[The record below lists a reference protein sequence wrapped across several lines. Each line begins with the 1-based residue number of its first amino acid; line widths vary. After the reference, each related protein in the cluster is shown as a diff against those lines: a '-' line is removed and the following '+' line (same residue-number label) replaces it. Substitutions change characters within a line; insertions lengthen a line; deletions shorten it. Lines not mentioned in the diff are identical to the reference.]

1 MNQVEGFATLA
12 CAYEGV
18 EHPES
23 FSSNGALATYRESVL
38 LKTDEQADF
47 IERELQQ
54 GAGSLIE
61 VGCGNGRL
69 AIALAQR
76 AAITGGLGLD
86 LASSRIDFARA
97 WAADLGLADRLSFEV
112 DDATSRE
119 LDAGEHA
126 LAAVITGT
134 LGYLDAYVP
143 GSSRR
148 LLTRLADSL
157 SSGGLLVLE
166 LYPHPRLRRLLDAGD
181 GHIKTWLELSPGDP
195 WRFYLSDYRLEPG
208 DVLVHDKTF
217 VHRTDG
223 SIDEGRC
230 ERLVLHTPE
239 TISALLLECGFSTVR
254 CFEGWS
260 PDEYRGGELLVA
272 TATAA

>member
-1 MNQVEGFATLA
+1 MKQVEDFATLA
-12 CAYEGV
+12 SAYEGV
-18 EHPES
+18 EQPES
-23 FSSNGALATYRESVL
+23 FGSNGELEAYRESVL

-47 IERELQQ
+47 IERELQRC
-54 GAGSLIE
+54 AGSLIE

-69 AIALAQR
+69 AMALAQR
-76 AAITGGLGLD
+76 GAIDRGLGLD
-86 LASSRIDFARA
+86 LSSSRIDFARA
-97 WAADLGLADRLSFEV
+97 WASDLGLGESLSFEV

-119 LDAGEHA
+119 LGTDEHG
-126 LAAVITGT
+126 LAVCITGA

-148 LLTRLADSL
+148 LLAHLRDSL
-157 SSGGLLVLE
+157 TSGGLLVLE
-166 LYPHPRLRRLLDAGD
+166 LYPFPRLRRLLDDSD
-181 GHIKTWLELSPGDP
+181 GHIRTWLELPAGDP

-208 DVLVHDKTF
+208 DVLVHGKTF

-239 TISALLLECGFSTVR
+239 TISQLLLECGFSVVR

-260 PDEYRGGELLVA
+260 PHEYRDGELLVV

>member
-1 MNQVEGFATLA
+1 MSQVEGFATLA
-12 CAYEGV
+12 SAYEGV
-18 EHPES
+18 EHPAS
-23 FSSNGALATYRESVL
+23 FSSNGELEAYRESVL
-38 LKTDEQADF
+38 LKTGEQADF
-47 IERELQQ
+47 IERELQRA
-54 GAGSLIE
+54 AGSLIE

-76 AAITGGLGLD
+76 GAITGGLGLD
-86 LASSRIDFARA
+86 LSSSRIEFARA
-97 WAADLGLADRLSFEV
+97 WASDLGLGESLSFEV

-119 LDAGEHA
+119 LGANEHA
-126 LAAVITGT
+126 LAVCITGA

-143 GSSRR
+143 ESSKR
-148 LLTRLADSL
+148 LLGHLRDSL

-181 GHIKTWLELSPGDP
+181 GHVRTWLELSSGDP

-208 DVLVHDKTF
+208 DVLAHHKTF

-223 SIDEGRC
+223 SIDEGRS

-239 TISALLLECGFSTVR
+239 TISALLLGCGFSGVR

-260 PDEYRGGELLVA
+260 PDEYRDGEVLVV